1 MVLGK
6 PQKTGL
12 VKAGACGP
20 RIDVSVALP
29 LKALPTGSM
38 SFV

>member
-1 MVLGK
+1 MALGK